1 MRLLTIKFIIP
12 EDLSTTCYLCLTL
25 QTADVSDHYPV
36 ELQLKT
42 TLETHGAF
50 IAAASSSE
58 TTAKSSAVSSVRGG
72 LLQDVLTQLLR
83 LAQLTL

>member
-1 MRLLTIKFIIP
+1 MRLLTIKFTIP
-12 EDLSTTCYLCLTL
+12 EDLSTTCCLCLSL

-42 TLETHGAF
+42 TFETDGAF
-50 IAAASSSE
+50 VTTASSSK